1 MPTKTMFLMEFRKI
15 LSGVKQ
21 EDRAQLVYEYMT
33 QFAPVVTPLLNAKS
47 VLCPWKTCVDK
58 IHIYCPLVC

>member
-1 MPTKTMFLMEFRKI
+1 MLTKTMFLMEFRKI

-33 QFAPVVTPLLNAKS
+33 QFAPVVYFST
-47 VLCPWKTCVDK
+47 
-58 IHIYCPLVC
+58 